1 MDNHFLYGICG
12 GITGTIIS
20 HPFDTIKTRV
30 QSNIALT
37 ISDAVKMKRLYAGIT
52 PPLIGIMLE
61 KSIVFGFYNKA
72 KQYHLNDFW
81 SGIIGGFMCTLIV
94 TPIDRLKINFQNKQ
108 PVTSSTVKTIY
119 KGFIPTIFRET
130 PGFGIYF
137 TTYNYLSNTY
147 NTDRQSTKTF
157 LFGALSGLNAW
168 IFIYPSDLIKTRIQ
182 SSNSNISIVDT
193 IKNIYT
199 SGLRPFD
206 TNVSKQ
212 EVNTLPR
219 NLEQSLE
226 KTYTSGR
233 NLEQSLEKTYSTKIL
248 GLRNFYTGFS
258 LAIMRA
264 MPLHGGVFLGYELSK
279 KYI

>member
-72 KQYHLNDFW
+72 KQHHLNDFW

-108 PVTSSTVKTIY
+108 PVTSSTLKTIY

-147 NTDRQSTKTF
+147 NKDRQSTKTF

-168 IFIYPSDLIKTRIQ
+168 IFIYPSDLIKTKIQ
-182 SSNSNISIVDT
+182 SSESNISIVDT

-199 SGLRPFD
+199 SG
-206 TNVSKQ
+206 Q
-212 EVNTLPR
+212 
-219 NLEQSLE
+219 
-226 KTYTSGR
+226 
-233 NLEQSLEKTYSTKIL
+233 NLEQSLEKTYSTKNL